1 MENGHLRRVL
11 VVQRRLTHYRVPFF
25 EALKKQMAERNFE
38 LILAYGNGTVDENAK
53 HDNGEIMWGQFLNT
67 YYAFS
72 GKFCWQPFKKLARD
86 VDMVIITHENKLI
99 YNLIVQYGYSN
110 HRIGLWG
117 HGANL
122 QGDPNSIREWFKRIL
137 ARRADWWFAY
147 TSISVPL
154 IKKSGFPSNR
164 ITVLNNSIDTSSL
177 IEMNECVS
185 EGMIESLRSSI
196 GLNGH
201 KIGIFVGSLYK
212 EKRIEFMLDAVKEI
226 KQKVLDFEFL
236 IVGNGP
242 QQALIEEFCVTHP
255 WAHYLGVQIGQD
267 KVNAMKL
274 SRVMINPGLVG
285 LGILDSFAC
294 RVPMMTTDC
303 GLHSPE
309 IAYLENDINGV
320 MTSNTLDS
328 YVDAVSTLLQEDLQ
342 LKRLIEGCER
352 SSVKY
357 TIENMAYNF
366 ADGIDRCLASPPY
379 RGQG

>member
-1 MENGHLRRVL
+1 
-11 VVQRRLTHYRVPFF
+11 
-25 EALKKQMAERNFE
+25 
-38 LILAYGNGTVDENAK
+38 
-53 HDNGEIMWGQFLNT
+53 
-67 YYAFS
+67 
-72 GKFCWQPFKKLARD
+72 
-86 VDMVIITHENKLI
+86 
-99 YNLIVQYGYSN
+99 
-110 HRIGLWG
+110 
-117 HGANL
+117 
-122 QGDPNSIREWFKRIL
+122 L